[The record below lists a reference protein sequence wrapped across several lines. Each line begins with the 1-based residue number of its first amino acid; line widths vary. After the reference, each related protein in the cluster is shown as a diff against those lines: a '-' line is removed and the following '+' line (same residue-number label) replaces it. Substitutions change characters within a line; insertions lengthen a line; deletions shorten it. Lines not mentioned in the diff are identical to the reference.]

1 MSQMRRN
8 TMTEEPQETPEIVH
22 VLDEEQLDDIAG
34 GDGGQ
39 PSYPPYV

>member
-1 MSQMRRN
+1 
-8 TMTEEPQETPEIVH
+8 MTEEPQEIVQ